1 MKSTVI
7 ALLAAML
14 SASGVLAQEKPAV
27 YSERY
32 RPQFHYTTKKGWIND
47 PCGLVYFDGEYHI
60 FNDHNPFGL
69 GIPGRLKHPTKPPSR
84 WSHAVTRDFVHWE
97 ELPIAILPDKLGAIF
112 SGSGVVDRDN
122 TAGFGKN
129 AIVLC
134 YTSAGI
140 PFSQSLSY
148 SLDRGRTWI
157 RYAKNPVV
165 PNQKVDSTER
175 DPRVFWHAPTK
186 RWVMGLHLRKG
197 HARFFTSPNLKN
209 WTHTSDFKHP
219 SIHECPDL
227 FKLPIVGDEKN
238 SKWILY
244 GAGFQYFIGSFDGR
258 EFKPEIGPIRG
269 DYGGN
274 FYAAQTWTNSP
285 DSRRVQIAWMSR
297 SRFPGMPFNQQ
308 QSFPCVLT
316 LRKTPKGLRL
326 FRWPVKEIEGIHTKS
341 IELKNHTLKPGDNPL
356 SGISGD
362 LFDIEMEVALGKAT
376 EFGLRLHE
384 TAVTYAGGKI
394 NSIGRAAAVEP
405 KDGVVALRILVDR
418 ASVETFVNNG
428 EVSLTTSFLP
438 KNVNT
443 SLELY
448 AKGAPVTIRRLRAT
462 KLKSSWVQPC
472 IAERKI
478 IAPEQTRKLKAVR
491 NSYGAIKG
499 LAALYTDR
507 KHKNGLPYHIYVPKK
522 LKAGVK
528 YPMVTFL
535 HGYSDLTIDT
545 HKGFPKGVW
554 SLPIVQDPHPHIL
567 FVPRYRTFKDMWVQ
581 DKFRAMVIEA
591 LDDLVKE
598 FNADAKS
605 PSIDAN
611 RLYLTGFSQ
620 GGMGTW
626 NYIRNYPKK
635 FAAAAPLSGFSHGPQ
650 NVAQA
655 KEIGHIPIWIFNGDG
670 DRGVGGSRLS
680 FEMLA
685 KAGAR
690 DVKYH
695 EYKKQGHVID
705 DFAYFTK
712 GFMDWLFAQKLT
724 AAGAPGGK

>member
-1 MKSTVI
+1 MKSIVTVM
-7 ALLAAML
+7 LAAVVPAL
-14 SASGVLAQEKPAV
+14 SVLAADKPAV
-27 YSERY
+27 YTERY

-47 PCGLVYFDGEYHI
+47 PCGLVHFDGEYHI

-69 GIPGRLKHPTKPPSR
+69 GIPGRLKHPSKPPSR
-84 WSHAVTRDFVHWE
+84 WSHGVTKDFVHWE

-165 PNQKVDSTER
+165 PNQKIDNAER

-197 HARFFTSPNLKN
+197 HARFFTSPDLKD
-209 WTHTSDFKHP
+209 WTHVSDFKHP

-227 FKLPIVGDEKN
+227 FKLPVNGDAKN
-238 SKWILY
+238 EKWILY
-244 GAGFQYFIGSFDGR
+244 GAGFQYFIGSFDGK
-258 EFKPEIGPIRG
+258 EFKPETGPIRG

-316 LRKTPKGLRL
+316 LRKTAKGPRL
-326 FRWPVKEIEGIHTKS
+326 FRWPVKEIEGIYTKS
-341 IELKNHTLKPGDNPL
+341 IKLKDHTLKPGENLKPDL
-356 SGISGD
+356 TGD
-362 LFDIEMEVALGKAT
+362 LFDIEMEVALGKAS

-384 TAVTYAGGKI
+384 TAISYAGGKI
-394 NSIGRAAAVEP
+394 NSIGRTAAASP
-405 KDGVVALRILVDR
+405 KNGLLSLRILVDR
-418 ASVETFVNNG
+418 TSVETFVNNG
-428 EVSLTTSFLP
+428 EVSLTTAFVP

-443 SLELY
+443 GLEIY
-448 AKGAPVTIRRLRAT
+448 AKGAPVTIRSLRVT
-462 KLKSSWVQPC
+462 KLKSSWPAVKPAAASNDAYTVITQ
-472 IAERKI
+472 A
-478 IAPEQTRKLKAVR
+478 QTRKLKSIR
-491 NSYGAIKG
+491 NSYGSIKN
-499 LAALYTDR
+499 LDTLYTDR
-507 KHKNGLPYHIYVPKK
+507 KHKNGLPYHIYVPKG
-522 LKAGVK
+522 LKPGEK
-528 YPMVTFL
+528 YAMVTFL
-535 HGYSDLTIDT
+535 HGHTDLTIDT

-554 SLPIVQDPHPHIL
+554 SLPLVQKDHPHIL
-567 FVPRYRTFKDMWVQ
+567 FVPRHRTRKDRWHDEKYRK
-581 DKFRAMVIEA
+581 MVIEA

-605 PSIDAN
+605 PNIDAG
-611 RLYLTGFSQ
+611 RLYLTGFSL

-626 NYIRNYPKK
+626 NYIRNHPQK
-635 FAAAAPLSGFSHGPQ
+635 FAAAAPLSGYSHGPQ
-650 NVAQA
+650 NVSQA
-655 KEIGHIPIWIFNGDG
+655 EEIKHIPIWIFNGDG
-670 DRGVGGSRLS
+670 DKGVGGSRLS
-680 FEMLA
+680 FDMLK
-685 KAGAR
+685 KAGAP
-690 DVKYH
+690 DVRYH

-705 DFAYFTK
+705 DFAYFTN
-712 GFMDWLFAQKLT
+712 GFMDWLFAQKRT
-724 AAGAPGGK
+724 SR